1 MSIMNDDDYDA
12 SNVAVASTAA
22 VDALVD
28 AIDVVIV
35 AFLAFDIYS
44 SADSGAHDV
53 AAVLMA
59 LCVCLCLCDVC
70 SHVRARVCVCICA
83 ILEHAR
89 ARVCAKTP

>member
-1 MSIMNDDDYDA
+1 MSIMNDDDDDA

-44 SADSGAHDV
+44 SADSVAHDV
-53 AAVLMA
+53 AAVLI
-59 LCVCLCLCDVC
+59 VLCLSVFA
-70 SHVRARVCVCICA
+70 VRCMFTCARVCVC
-83 ILEHAR
+83 L
-89 ARVCAKTP
+89 